1 MAIARKI
8 AYNVVVNAAA
18 KVLSTV
24 LALVAIGLV
33 MRYLGKD
40 GFGDYA
46 TVIAFFS
53 FFGSIADL
61 GLYSITA
68 REISRQGADEA
79 YIINNVFT
87 LRAISSLVVLLLTP
101 LFVIF
106 LPYST
111 QVKTGIIIA
120 GASFVFSSTYMVL
133 NGVFQK
139 HLSMDRVAIAEII
152 GKIVQVAVIYT
163 AIKMNLGFVAIVCS
177 ILFSMFVNF
186 TLVLIAARKFVKL
199 RLSFD
204 FTYWKKFLKE
214 SLPMGIAVI
223 ITFFY
228 FKMDTILLSI
238 LKSSSDV
245 GIYNAAYKVIENITF
260 FPSMIIGLMLPI
272 MSLHIFSNHKE
283 FCRISNETFKV
294 FVLMVVP
301 IVIGGFFL
309 AEKIVT
315 IIGGAEFIE
324 SATTLRILI
333 FALAF
338 IFFGNFFNN
347 ILIAAAKQKTL
358 MYSLSVCAVFN
369 IAANVILIPK
379 FSYIAA
385 ASISV
390 ATEAMVVLLT
400 FYLTAKHVH
409 YMPKFKNAFGIFA
422 SGVMMAIFLFF
433 FHGQN
438 FIFAAV
444 GSSLVYCLFLWL
456 TKTITAKE
464 LLSIV
469 SRKQTS
475 PSISYE

>member
-1 MAIARKI
+1 MVIARKI

-18 KVLSTV
+18 KVLSTI

-53 FFGSIADL
+53 FFGSVADL
-61 GLYSITA
+61 GLYAITA
-68 REISRQGADEA
+68 REISRDGADERS
-79 YIINNVFT
+79 IINNVFT
-87 LRAISSLVVLLLTP
+87 LRAVSSFIVFLLTP
-101 LFVIF
+101 LLVIF
-106 LPYST
+106 LPYSWE
-111 QVKTGIIIA
+111 VKAGIVIA

-133 NGVFQK
+133 NGLFQK

-152 GKIVQVAVIYT
+152 GKISQVAIIFG
-163 AIKMNLGFVAIVCS
+163 AIHLNLGFVAIVS
-177 ILFSMFVNF
+177 SVLVSMIVNF
-186 TLVLIAARKFVKL
+186 VLVLIAARKFVKL
-199 RLSFD
+199 RLQFD
-204 FTYWKKFLKE
+204 LAYWKRFMKE
-214 SLPMGIAVI
+214 SLPMGIAVV

-228 FKMDTILLSI
+228 FKMDTILLSV

-245 GIYNAAYKVIENITF
+245 GIYNAAYKVIENLTF

-272 MSLHIFSNHKE
+272 MSRNIFSDRQE
-283 FCRISNETFKV
+283 FKRISNETFKV

-309 AEKIVT
+309 AENIVT

-324 SATTLRILI
+324 SAQTLRILI

-347 ILIAAAKQKTL
+347 ILIAASKQKVL
-358 MYSLSVCAVFN
+358 MYSLSVCAIFN
-369 IAANVILIPK
+369 IGANMFLIPK
-379 FSYIAA
+379 FSYMAA
-385 ASISV
+385 ASVSV
-390 ATEAMVVLLT
+390 ATEALVVAIT
-400 FYLTAKHVH
+400 FYLTSKYVD
-409 YMPKFKNAFGIFA
+409 YVPKFKNVFGIIA
-422 SGVMMAIFLFF
+422 SGVMMALFLFF
-433 FHGQN
+433 FSDQN
-438 FIFAAV
+438 FIFVAI
-444 GSSLVYCLFLWL
+444 GSAIIYGLFLWV
-456 TKTITAKE
+456 TRTITAKE

-469 SRKQTS
+469 SKKQTS

>member
-1 MAIARKI
+1 MVIARKI

-18 KVLSTV
+18 KVLSTI

-53 FFGSIADL
+53 FFGSAADL
-61 GLYSITA
+61 GLYAITA
-68 REISRQGADEA
+68 REISRDGADERS
-79 YIINNVFT
+79 IINNVFT
-87 LRAISSLVVLLLTP
+87 LRAVSSFIVFLLTP
-101 LFVIF
+101 LLIMF
-106 LPYST
+106 LPYSSE
-111 QVKTGIIIA
+111 VKAGIVIA

-133 NGVFQK
+133 NGLFQK

-152 GKIVQVAVIYT
+152 GKISQVAVIFG
-163 AIKMNLGFVAIVCS
+163 AIHLNLGFVAIVS
-177 ILFSMFVNF
+177 SVLVSMIVNF
-186 TLVLIAARKFVKL
+186 VLVLIAARKFVKL
-199 RLSFD
+199 RLQFD
-204 FTYWKKFLKE
+204 LTYWKRFMKE
-214 SLPMGIAVI
+214 SLPMGIAVV

-228 FKMDTILLSI
+228 FKMDTILLSV

-245 GIYNAAYKVIENITF
+245 GIYNAAYKVIENLTF

-272 MSLHIFSNHKE
+272 MSRNIFSDRQE
-283 FCRISNETFKV
+283 FKRISNETFKV

-309 AEKIVT
+309 AENIVT

-324 SATTLRILI
+324 SAQALRILI

-347 ILIAAAKQKTL
+347 ILIAASKQKAL
-358 MYSLSVCAVFN
+358 MYSLSICAIFN
-369 IAANVILIPK
+369 IGANMFLIPK
-379 FSYIAA
+379 FSYMAA
-385 ASISV
+385 ASVSV
-390 ATEAMVVLLT
+390 ATEALVVAIT
-400 FYLTAKHVH
+400 FYLTSKYVN
-409 YMPKFKNAFGIFA
+409 YVPRFKNAFGIVT
-422 SGVMMAIFLFF
+422 SGVMMALFLFF
-433 FHGQN
+433 FSDHN
-438 FIFAAV
+438 FVFAAI
-444 GSSLVYCLFLWL
+444 GSAIIYGLFLWV
-456 TKTITAKE
+456 TRTITAKE

-469 SRKQTS
+469 SKKQTS